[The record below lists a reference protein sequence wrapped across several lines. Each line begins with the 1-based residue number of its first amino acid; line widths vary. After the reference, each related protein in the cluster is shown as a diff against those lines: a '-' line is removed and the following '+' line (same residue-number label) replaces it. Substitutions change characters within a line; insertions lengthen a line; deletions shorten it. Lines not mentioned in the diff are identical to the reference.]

1 MKAGEYLR
9 VRQRELSGLLNITQS
24 AVSMAAG
31 RGRIQAEELK
41 LNFEPKQRAHS
52 QPKVPPIS
60 VAGGLAAGLASEL
73 KTDSIPYGRRFP
85 AACGGKLQI

>member
-1 MKAGEYLR
+1 MIDGEYLS

-24 AVSMAAG
+24 RG
-31 RGRIQAEELK
+31 EHGGRIQAEELK

-60 VAGGLAAGLASEL
+60 MAGGLAAGLASEL
-73 KTDSIPYGRRFP
+73 KTDSIPYGRIRLRRT